1 LQLLLAVQPNT
12 AAAQLRT
19 PGFDNDIMI
28 NLQEHRTPQQTGF
41 FLFMSNHLDYGN
53 IGVPAGLLVGGIISN
68 DKAMRQ
74 NALYVASSTA
84 ISAGLT
90 QLIKVLVKRPR
101 PFIQNIHITPVY
113 RAGGY
118 SFHRGIAHHHLP
130 RPRLYQQLIQM
141 VCYSSRI
148 LMGRINSLFQDV
160 PWRTLPNRCSYRC
173 KPWGG
178 KCFADVVFEEVVMTK
193 REKYG
198 LTFLTTNTIEGY
210 KGYRCFKEDIDE
222 FSHLQI
228 ISHMDNSEI
237 KHLIEELEKALTG
250 EYYEQYFTS
259 DGTEADSVELNYP
272 NIIIN
277 EHLTI
282 KMIEMCELLREWF
295 AFKTSE

>member
-1 LQLLLAVQPNT
+1 MLMRRFLRSGFLIIVLPLQFLLAVQPNT
-12 AAAQLRT
+12 AVAQLRT

-118 SFHRGIAHHHLP
+118 SFPSGHSSSSFATATALSAAYPKWYVIVPAYLWAGSTAYSRMYLGVHYPTDVATGASLGAASALP
-130 RPRLYQQLIQM
+130 M
-141 VCYSSRI
+141 
-148 LMGRINSLFQDV
+148 LF
-160 PWRTLPNRCSYRC
+160 L
-173 KPWGG
+173 K
-178 KCFADVVFEEVVMTK
+178 K
-193 REKYG
+193 
-198 LTFLTTNTIEGY
+198 
-210 KGYRCFKEDIDE
+210 
-222 FSHLQI
+222 
-228 ISHMDNSEI
+228 
-237 KHLIEELEKALTG
+237 
-250 EYYEQYFTS
+250 
-259 DGTEADSVELNYP
+259 
-272 NIIIN
+272 
-277 EHLTI
+277 
-282 KMIEMCELLREWF
+282 
-295 AFKTSE
+295 

>member
-1 LQLLLAVQPNT
+1 MLMRRFLRSGFLIILFPLQLLLVVQPNT

-68 DKAMRQ
+68 DKTMRQ

-118 SFHRGIAHHHLP
+118 SFPSGHSSSSFATATALSAAYPKWYVIVPAYLWAGSTAYSRMYLGVHYPTDVATGASLGAASALP
-130 RPRLYQQLIQM
+130 M
-141 VCYSSRI
+141 
-148 LMGRINSLFQDV
+148 LF
-160 PWRTLPNRCSYRC
+160 L
-173 KPWGG
+173 K
-178 KCFADVVFEEVVMTK
+178 K
-193 REKYG
+193 
-198 LTFLTTNTIEGY
+198 
-210 KGYRCFKEDIDE
+210 
-222 FSHLQI
+222 
-228 ISHMDNSEI
+228 
-237 KHLIEELEKALTG
+237 
-250 EYYEQYFTS
+250 
-259 DGTEADSVELNYP
+259 
-272 NIIIN
+272 
-277 EHLTI
+277 
-282 KMIEMCELLREWF
+282 
-295 AFKTSE
+295 